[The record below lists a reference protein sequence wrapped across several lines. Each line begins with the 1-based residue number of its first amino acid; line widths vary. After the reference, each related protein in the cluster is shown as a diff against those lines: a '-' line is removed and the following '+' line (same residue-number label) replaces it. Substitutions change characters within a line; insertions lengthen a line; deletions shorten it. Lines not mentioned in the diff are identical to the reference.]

1 MKQTM
6 FSGQGSSGAGGGAT
20 GHTAIVIDLLLFGQ
34 SNSLKKGN
42 TLNNSL
48 SNTQTSTIGHV
59 NQLLPLKYLLKHA
72 PISKFEISVTNE
84 DGTRRTESQMGDKED
99 KAAEGQKSNAAK
111 I

>member
-34 SNSLKKGN
+34 SNALKKGN
-42 TLNNSL
+42 SLNNSL
-48 SNTQTSTIGHV
+48 SNTQTSTMGHV
-59 NQLLPLKYLLKHA
+59 KQVQPLKYLLKHA

-84 DGTRRTESQMGDKED
+84 DGSRRT
-99 KAAEGQKSNAAK
+99 
-111 I
+111 